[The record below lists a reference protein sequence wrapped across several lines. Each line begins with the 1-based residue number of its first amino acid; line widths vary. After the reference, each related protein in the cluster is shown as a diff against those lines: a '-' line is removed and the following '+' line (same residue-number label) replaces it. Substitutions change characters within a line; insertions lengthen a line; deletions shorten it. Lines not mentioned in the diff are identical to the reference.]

1 MNRTGL
7 GWAVVTPQFGRLAGA
22 LSAALLT
29 LSLALSSQA
38 QTKKETT
45 PPKSAKETTIVET
58 KLAPAQSSTAHELT
72 STDLEAFLDSMM
84 PSQLQRENIAGAAIA
99 VVKDGKLIFAKG
111 YGFSDVEKRTPV
123 TADNTLFRPGSIS
136 KLFTWTSVM
145 QLAEQGKLDLDKDVN
160 EYLDFK
166 IPPAYGKPITLKNI
180 MTHTA
185 GFEELGR
192 DLFVSDAQHL
202 HSLEQFLKHHVPD
215 RIFPPGIVP
224 AYSNY
229 ATALA
234 GYIVQRVSGKS
245 FDQYAQENIFS
256 PLGMQKTTFVQPLP
270 ENLKP
275 LMSNGYKKASE
286 KVQPFEFVEAYP
298 AGSVSTTAK
307 DMSNFMIAHLQNG
320 SFADKRILR
329 PETAKQMHSRLYGT
343 DDRLNAM
350 AYGFYEESRNGKRII
365 GHGGD
370 TVFFHSD
377 LHLILD
383 ENVGFFVSY
392 NSAGQG
398 ETSPRTILFE
408 AFLDRYFPF
417 TPPAGEKAEPAMAD
431 AKEIAGFYKGSRR
444 FDSSFLSL
452 TTPLGEPRV
461 IANSDAT
468 ISVDPLKGANGELKK
483 FEEIA
488 PFLFREVHGQDHIGF
503 KKDTAGHWQFQ
514 LDYPFFI
521 FEKVGLLEN
530 KFFNIGLLIFG
541 LGVLGLTVLLWP
553 VAAIVRKHYGK
564 QLAYTPP
571 DSRLRLL
578 ARIVSILFLVFYVGW
593 ISILSLSDDP
603 QGLNGLPPWIV
614 AFGVLGVICTI
625 GTTLVWLNA
634 VRSLR
639 NPTRWIWTK
648 LQDLVLALACLA
660 LVWLAFIWHLMNF
673 NIHY

>member
-72 STDLEAFLDSMM
+72 STDLEAFLDGMM

-307 DMSNFMIAHLQNG
+307 DMSNFMIAHLENG
-320 SFADKRILR
+320 SFADKRILK

-461 IANSDAT
+461 IANSDTT

-483 FEEIA
+483 FEEIV
-488 PFLFREVHGQDHIGF
+488 PFLFREVHGQDRIGF
-503 KKDTAGHWQFQ
+503 KKDAAGHWQFQ

-521 FEKVGLLEN
+521 FQKVGLLEN

-553 VAAIVRKHYGK
+553 VAAIVRKHYSK
-564 QLAYTPP
+564 QLGYTPS

-593 ISILSLSDDP
+593 LSVLSLSDDP
-603 QGLNGLPPWIV
+603 NGINGLPPWIV
-614 AFGVLGVICTI
+614 ALGILGVICTF

-648 LQDLVLALACLA
+648 LHDLVLALACLA
-660 LVWLAFIWHLMNF
+660 LVWLAFTWNLMNF

>member
-72 STDLEAFLDSMM
+72 STDLEAFLDGMM

-307 DMSNFMIAHLQNG
+307 DMSNFMIAHLENG
-320 SFADKRILR
+320 SFADKRILK

-461 IANSDAT
+461 IANSDTT

-483 FEEIA
+483 FEEIV
-488 PFLFREVHGQDHIGF
+488 PFLFREVHGQDRIGF
-503 KKDTAGHWQFQ
+503 KKDAAGHWQFQ

-521 FEKVGLLEN
+521 FQKVGLLEN

-553 VAAIVRKHYGK
+553 VAAIVRKHYSK
-564 QLAYTPP
+564 QLGYTPS

-593 ISILSLSDDP
+593 LSVLSLSDDP
-603 QGLNGLPPWIV
+603 NGINGLPPWIV
-614 AFGVLGVICTI
+614 ALGILGVICTFA
-625 GTTLVWLNA
+625 TTLVWLNA

-648 LQDLVLALACLA
+648 LHDLVLALACLA
-660 LVWLAFIWHLMNF
+660 LVWLAFTWNLMNF

>member
-1 MNRTGL
+1 MKNAIRVISL
-7 GWAVVTPQFGRLAGA
+7 CACALAGLA
-22 LSAALLT
+22 SAHR
-29 LSLALSSQA
+29 SPA
-38 QTKKETT
+38 QTTKETT
-45 PPKSAKETTIVET
+45 PPKSPKETTSVQT
-58 KLAPAQSSTAHELT
+58 QLAPAPASTTHEL
-72 STDLEAFLDSMM
+72 SGPDLEAFLDGMM

-111 YGFSDVEKRTPV
+111 YGFSDAEKRTPV

-192 DLFVSDAQHL
+192 DLFVSDAQHM

-215 RIFPPGIVP
+215 RIFPPGVVP

-256 PLGMQKTTFVQPLP
+256 PLAMQKTTFVQPLP

-275 LMSNGYKKASE
+275 IMSNGYKKASE

-307 DMSNFMIAHLQNG
+307 DMSNFMVAHLQNG
-320 SFADKRILR
+320 SFGDKRILK

-417 TPPAGEKAEPAMAD
+417 TPPAGEKAAHAMAD

-452 TTPLGEPRV
+452 TTPLGELRV

-503 KKDTAGHWQFQ
+503 KKDAAGHWQLQ

-521 FEKVGLLEN
+521 FQKVGLLEN

-564 QLAYTPP
+564 RLDYTPS

-578 ARIVSILFLVFYVGW
+578 ARMVSILFLVFYVGW

-603 QGLNGLPPWIV
+603 KGINGLPPWIV

-625 GTTLVWLNA
+625 STALVWLNA

-648 LQDLVLALACLA
+648 LHDLVLALACLA
-660 LVWLAFIWHLMNF
+660 LVWLAFTWNLMNF

>member
-1 MNRTGL
+1 VLQPKR
-7 GWAVVTPQFGRLAGA
+7 
-22 LSAALLT
+22 LT
-29 LSLALSSQA
+29 LSIALCLFTMSSGIDLAQA
-38 QTKKETT
+38 QKPGQMSLAQTRKETT
-45 PPKSAKETTIVET
+45 PPKSAKETRAVET
-58 KLAPAQSSTAHELT
+58 KLVPAPDSTAHELT
-72 STDLEAFLDSMM
+72 GADLEAFLDGMM
-84 PSQLQRENIAGAAIA
+84 PSQLQRENVAGAAIA

-123 TADNTLFRPGSIS
+123 TADSTLFRPGSIS

-202 HSLEQFLKHHVPD
+202 HSLEQFLKHHVPE

-256 PLGMQKTTFVQPLP
+256 PLDMHRTTFVQPLP

-275 LMSNGYKKASE
+275 FMSNGYKKASE

-298 AGSVSTTAK
+298 AGSISTTAK
-307 DMSNFMIAHLQNG
+307 DMSNFMVAHLQNG
-320 SFADKRILR
+320 KFGDQQILK

-383 ENVGFFVSY
+383 EDVGFFVSY

-417 TPPAGEKAEPAMAD
+417 TPSAGEKAERAAAD
-431 AKEIAGFYKGSRR
+431 AKEIAGFYKSSRR
-444 FDSSFLSL
+444 FDSSFLTI
-452 TTPLGEPRV
+452 TTPLGEPHV
-461 IANSDAT
+461 IANADGT
-468 ISVDPLKGANGELKK
+468 ISVDPLKGPNGELKK

-488 PFLFREVHGQDHIGF
+488 PFLYREVHGQDHIGF
-503 KKDTAGHWQFQ
+503 KKDSAGRWQFQ
-514 LDYPFFI
+514 LDYPFFV
-521 FEKVGLLEN
+521 FQKVGIFEN
-530 KFFNIGLLIFG
+530 KFFSIGLLIFG
-541 LGVLGLTVLLWP
+541 LGVLGLTILLWP
-553 VAAIVRKHYGK
+553 VAAMIRKHYGK
-564 QLAYTPP
+564 QLDYSPSDA
-571 DSRLRLL
+571 RMRLL
-578 ARIVSILFLVFYVGW
+578 VRIICILLLVFHVGW
-593 ISILSLSDDP
+593 LSVLSLADDP
-603 QGLNGLPPWIV
+603 NAINSLPPWII
-614 AFGVLGVICTI
+614 AFGLLGIVCTI
-625 GTTLVWLNA
+625 GTIFVLWNA
-634 VRSLR
+634 ARSLR
-639 NPTRWIWTK
+639 NPGRWIWTK
-648 LQDLVLALACLA
+648 LHDLVVALACLG
-660 LVWLAFIWHLMNF
+660 LVWFAFTWNLMNF

>member
-1 MNRTGL
+1 MLQPR
-7 GWAVVTPQFGRLAGA
+7 RLTLAICFCLFT
-22 LSAALLT
+22 LSCGIGFT
-29 LSLALSSQA
+29 QGQESGQLSLA
-38 QTKKETT
+38 QTQKETT
-45 PPKSAKETTIVET
+45 PPSSAKESTMAET
-58 KLAPAQSSTAHELT
+58 KLTPARASATHELT
-72 STDLEAFLDSMM
+72 GADLEAFLDGMM
-84 PSQLQRENIAGAAIA
+84 PSQLQRENIAGAAIS

-111 YGFSDVEKRTPV
+111 YGFSDVEKRTLV
-123 TADNTLFRPGSIS
+123 TADSTLFRPGSIS

-180 MTHTA
+180 LTHTA

-192 DLFVSDAQHL
+192 DLFVSDAQHM

-215 RIFPPGIVP
+215 RIFPPGVVP

-234 GYIVQRVSGKS
+234 GYIVQRVSGKP
-245 FDQYAQENIFS
+245 FDQYAQDNIFS
-256 PLGMQKTTFVQPLP
+256 PLDMQRTTFVQPLP

-307 DMSNFMIAHLQNG
+307 DMCNFMIAHLQNG
-320 SFADKRILR
+320 RFGDKQILK

-417 TPPAGEKAEPAMAD
+417 TPPAGEKAEHAMAD

-444 FDSSFLSL
+444 FDSSFLTL

-461 IANSDAT
+461 IANADTT
-468 ISVDPLKGANGELKK
+468 ISVEPLKGPNGELKK

-488 PFLFREVHGQDHIGF
+488 PFLYREVHGQDHIGF
-503 KKDTAGHWQFQ
+503 KKDAGGRWQFQ

-521 FEKVGLLEN
+521 FQKVGLFEN
-530 KFFNIGLLIFG
+530 KFFNIGLLGFG
-541 LGVLGLTVLLWP
+541 LGVVGLTVLLWP

-564 QLAYTPP
+564 PLDYPP
-571 DSRLRLL
+571 PGGRFRLFT
-578 ARIVSILFLVFYVGW
+578 RIVCILFVVFYGGW
-593 ISILSLSDDP
+593 FSVLSLSDDP
-603 QGLNGLPPWIV
+603 NGINGLPPWII
-614 AFGVLGVICTI
+614 AFGILGVICAV
-625 GTTLVWLNA
+625 GTVLVWLNA
-634 VRSLR
+634 VRSVR
-639 NPTRWIWTK
+639 NPSRWIWTK
-648 LQDLVLALACLA
+648 LHDLILALACLG
-660 LVWLAFIWHLMNF
+660 LVWFAFTWNLMNF

>member
-1 MNRTGL
+1 
-7 GWAVVTPQFGRLAGA
+7 
-22 LSAALLT
+22 
-29 LSLALSSQA
+29 
-38 QTKKETT
+38 
-45 PPKSAKETTIVET
+45 
-58 KLAPAQSSTAHELT
+58 
-72 STDLEAFLDSMM
+72 
-84 PSQLQRENIAGAAIA
+84 
-99 VVKDGKLIFAKG
+99 
-111 YGFSDVEKRTPV
+111 
-123 TADNTLFRPGSIS
+123 
-136 KLFTWTSVM
+136 
-145 QLAEQGKLDLDKDVN
+145 
-160 EYLDFK
+160 
-166 IPPAYGKPITLKNI
+166 

-202 HSLEQFLKHHVPD
+202 HSLEQFLKHHVPE

-256 PLGMQKTTFVQPLP
+256 PLDMTRTTFVQPLP

-307 DMSNFMIAHLQNG
+307 DMSNFMVAHLQNG
-320 SFADKRILR
+320 KFGDHQILK

-417 TPPAGEKAEPAMAD
+417 TPPAGEKTERTAAD
-431 AKEIAGFYKGSRR
+431 AKEIAGFYKSSRR
-444 FDSSFLSL
+444 FDSSFLTI

-461 IANSDAT
+461 IANADGT
-468 ISVDPLKGANGELKK
+468 ISVDPLKGPNGELKK
-483 FEEIA
+483 FDEIA
-488 PFLFREVHGQDHIGF
+488 PFLYREVHGQDHIGF
-503 KKDTAGHWQFQ
+503 KKDSAGRWQFQ

-521 FEKVGLLEN
+521 FQKVGIFEN
-530 KFFNIGLLIFG
+530 KFFNIGLLVFG
-541 LGVLGLTVLLWP
+541 LGVLGLTILLWP
-553 VAAIVRKHYGK
+553 VAAMSRKHYGK
-564 QLAYTPP
+564 QLDYTPS
-571 DSRLRLL
+571 DIRMRLL
-578 ARIVSILFLVFYVGW
+578 VRIVCILLLLFNVAWLSV
-593 ISILSLSDDP
+593 LSLADDP
-603 QGLNGLPPWIV
+603 NGINSLPPWII
-614 AFGVLGVICTI
+614 AFGLLGIVCSI
-625 GTTLVWLNA
+625 GTIFVLLHA

-639 NPTRWIWTK
+639 NPGRWIWTK
-648 LQDLVLALACLA
+648 LHDFVVALACLG
-660 LVWLAFIWHLMNF
+660 LIWFAFTWNLMNF

>member
-1 MNRTGL
+1 
-7 GWAVVTPQFGRLAGA
+7 
-22 LSAALLT
+22 
-29 LSLALSSQA
+29 
-38 QTKKETT
+38 
-45 PPKSAKETTIVET
+45 
-58 KLAPAQSSTAHELT
+58 
-72 STDLEAFLDSMM
+72 
-84 PSQLQRENIAGAAIA
+84 
-99 VVKDGKLIFAKG
+99 
-111 YGFSDVEKRTPV
+111 
-123 TADNTLFRPGSIS
+123 
-136 KLFTWTSVM
+136 
-145 QLAEQGKLDLDKDVN
+145 
-160 EYLDFK
+160 
-166 IPPAYGKPITLKNI
+166 
-180 MTHTA
+180 
-185 GFEELGR
+185 
-192 DLFVSDAQHL
+192 
-202 HSLEQFLKHHVPD
+202 
-215 RIFPPGIVP
+215 
-224 AYSNY
+224 
-229 ATALA
+229 
-234 GYIVQRVSGKS
+234 
-245 FDQYAQENIFS
+245 
-256 PLGMQKTTFVQPLP
+256 
-270 ENLKP
+270 
-275 LMSNGYKKASE
+275 
-286 KVQPFEFVEAYP
+286 
-298 AGSVSTTAK
+298 
-307 DMSNFMIAHLQNG
+307 AHLQNG
-320 SFADKRILR
+320 SFADKRILK

-417 TPPAGEKAEPAMAD
+417 TPLAGEKAEHAMAE

-461 IANSDAT
+461 IANSDTT

-503 KKDTAGHWQFQ
+503 KKDAAGHWQFQ

-521 FEKVGLLEN
+521 FQKVGLLEN
-530 KFFNIGLLIFG
+530 KFFNIGLSIFG

-553 VAAIVRKHYGK
+553 VAAIVRKHYSK
-564 QLAYTPP
+564 QLGYTPS

-593 ISILSLSDDP
+593 LSVLSLSDDP
-603 QGLNGLPPWIV
+603 NGINGLPPWIV
-614 AFGVLGVICTI
+614 ALGILGVICTF

-648 LQDLVLALACLA
+648 LHDLVLALACLA
-660 LVWLAFIWHLMNF
+660 LVWLAFTWNLMNF

>member
-1 MNRTGL
+1 MLPPR
-7 GWAVVTPQFGRLAGA
+7 RLTLAICFCLFT
-22 LSAALLT
+22 LSCGIGFT
-29 LSLALSSQA
+29 QGQESGQLSLA
-38 QTKKETT
+38 QTQKETA
-45 PPKSAKETTIVET
+45 PPSSAKESTMAET
-58 KLAPAQSSTAHELT
+58 KLAPLRASAAHELT
-72 STDLEAFLDSMM
+72 GADLEAFLDGMM
-84 PSQLQRENIAGAAIA
+84 PSQLQRENIAGAAIS

-111 YGFSDVEKRTPV
+111 YGFSDVEKRTLV
-123 TADNTLFRPGSIS
+123 TADSTLFRPGSIS

-180 MTHTA
+180 LTHTA

-192 DLFVSDAQHL
+192 DLFVSDAQHM

-215 RIFPPGIVP
+215 RIFPPGVVP

-234 GYIVQRVSGKS
+234 GYIVQRVSGKP
-245 FDQYAQENIFS
+245 FDQYAQDNIFS
-256 PLGMQKTTFVQPLP
+256 PLDMQRTTFVQPLP
-270 ENLKP
+270 DNLKP

-286 KVQPFEFVEAYP
+286 KVQPFEFVEASP

-307 DMSNFMIAHLQNG
+307 DMCNFMIAHLQNG
-320 SFADKRILR
+320 RFGDKQILK

-417 TPPAGEKAEPAMAD
+417 TLPAGEKAEHAMAD

-444 FDSSFLSL
+444 FDSSFLTL

-461 IANSDAT
+461 IANTDST
-468 ISVDPLKGANGELKK
+468 ISVEPLKGPNGELKK

-488 PFLFREVHGQDHIGF
+488 PFLYREVHGQDHIGF
-503 KKDTAGHWQFQ
+503 KKDAGGRWQFQ

-521 FEKVGLLEN
+521 FQKVGLFEN
-530 KFFNIGLLIFG
+530 KFFNIGLLGFG
-541 LGVLGLTVLLWP
+541 LGVVGLTVLLWP

-564 QLAYTPP
+564 PLDYPP
-571 DSRLRLL
+571 PGGRFRLFT
-578 ARIVSILFLVFYVGW
+578 RIVCILFVVFYGGW
-593 ISILSLSDDP
+593 LSVLSLSDDP
-603 QGLNGLPPWIV
+603 NGINGLPPWII
-614 AFGVLGVICTI
+614 AFGILGVICTV
-625 GTTLVWLNA
+625 GTVLVWLNA
-634 VRSLR
+634 VRSVR
-639 NPTRWIWTK
+639 NPSRWIWTK
-648 LQDLVLALACLA
+648 LHDLILALACLG
-660 LVWLAFIWHLMNF
+660 LVWFAFTWNLMNF

>member
-1 MNRTGL
+1 MLQPKRL
-7 GWAVVTPQFGRLAGA
+7 KFVVALCLLNASFGITFAQGQKPGRL
-22 LSAALLT
+22 LL
-29 LSLALSSQA
+29 A

-45 PPKSAKETTIVET
+45 PPSSARETTAVET
-58 KLAPAQSSTAHELT
+58 KLAPAQASITHELT
-72 STDLEAFLDSMM
+72 GADLEAFLDGMM
-84 PSQLQRENIAGAAIA
+84 PPQLQRENIAGAAIA

-185 GFEELGR
+185 GFEELAR
-192 DLFVSDAQHL
+192 DLFVSDAQHM
-202 HSLEQFLKHHVPD
+202 HSLEQFLKHHVPE
-215 RIFPPGIVP
+215 RIFPPGVVP

-245 FDQYAQENIFS
+245 FDQYAQDNIFS
-256 PLGMQKTTFVQPLP
+256 LLDMQKTTFVQPLP

-320 SFADKRILR
+320 SFADKRILK

-350 AYGFYEESRNGKRII
+350 AYGFYEESRNGRRII

-408 AFLDRYFPF
+408 AFLDRYFPL
-417 TPPAGEKAEPAMAD
+417 TPPAGEKAERGTAD
-431 AKEIAGFYKGSRR
+431 AKEIAGFYKSSRR
-444 FDSSFLSL
+444 FDSSFLTL

-461 IANSDAT
+461 ILNSDAT

-503 KKDTAGHWQFQ
+503 KKDAAGRWQFQ

-521 FEKVGLLEN
+521 FQKVGLFEG
-530 KFFNIGLLIFG
+530 KFFNIGLLCFG

-553 VAAIVRKHYGK
+553 VAAIARKHYGK
-564 QLAYTPP
+564 PLDYPLS

-578 ARIVSILFLVFYVGW
+578 TRIVSILFLLFFVGW
-593 ISILSLSDDP
+593 LSVLSLSDDP
-603 QGLNGLPPWIV
+603 NGINGLPPWIV
-614 AFGVLGVICTI
+614 AFGILGVTCTI
-625 GTTLVWLNA
+625 GAILVCLNA

-639 NPTRWIWTK
+639 NPSRWIWTK
-648 LQDLVLALACLA
+648 LHDIVLALACLA
-660 LVWLAFIWHLMNF
+660 LVWFAFTWNLMNF
-673 NIHY
+673 DIHY

>member
-1 MNRTGL
+1 MLSGDNMKNAIRVISL
-7 GWAVVTPQFGRLAGA
+7 CACALAGFA
-22 LSAALLT
+22 SAHR
-29 LSLALSSQA
+29 SPA
-38 QTKKETT
+38 QTTKETT
-45 PPKSAKETTIVET
+45 PPKSPKETTLVQT
-58 KLAPAQSSTAHELT
+58 QLAPAPASTTHEL
-72 STDLEAFLDSMM
+72 SGADLEAFLDGMM

-166 IPPAYGKPITLKNI
+166 IPPAFGKPITLKNI

-185 GFEELGR
+185 GFEEVGR
-192 DLFVSDAQHL
+192 DLFVADAQHL
-202 HSLEQFLKHHVPD
+202 YPLDRFLKNHVPD
-215 RIFPPGIVP
+215 RVFPPGVIP

-234 GYIVQRVSGKS
+234 GYIVQRVSGKP
-245 FDQYAQENIFS
+245 FEQYVQDNIYT
-256 PLGMQKTTFVQPLP
+256 PLDMQRTTFVQPLP

-275 LMSNGYKKASE
+275 LMSNGYKKGSDKA
-286 KVQPFEFVEAYP
+286 QGFEFVEAYP
-298 AGSVSTTAK
+298 AGSVSTSAK

-320 SFADKRILR
+320 KFGDKQILK

-350 AYGFYEESRNGKRII
+350 CYGFYEESRNGKRII

-392 NSAGQG
+392 NSAGAG
-398 ETSPRTILFE
+398 ETSPRTVLFE

-417 TPPAGEKAEPAMAD
+417 TPPAGEKAEHAAEH
-431 AKEIAGFYKGSRR
+431 AKEIAGFYKSSRR

-452 TTPLGEPRV
+452 TTPLGEPHV
-461 IANSDAT
+461 IVNTDST
-468 ISVDPLKGANGELKK
+468 ISVEPLKGENGELKK

-488 PFLFREVHGQDHIGF
+488 PFLYREVHGQDHVGF
-503 KKDTAGHWQFQ
+503 KKDSAGHWQFQ

-521 FEKVGLLEN
+521 FQKVGLFEN
-530 KFFNIGLLIFG
+530 KHCNFGVLIFG
-541 LGVLGLTVLLWP
+541 LVVTGLTALLWP
-553 VAAIVRKHYGK
+553 VAAITRKHYGK
-564 QLAYTPP
+564 KLEYSP
-571 DSRLRLL
+571 SESKLRLL
-578 ARIVSILFLVFYVGW
+578 VRAVCVLLLVFFAGW
-593 ISILSLSDDP
+593 LAVLSLSDDP
-603 QGLNGLPPWIV
+603 KGINGLPPWIIL
-614 AFGVLGVICTI
+614 FGILGVVCTI
-625 GTTLVWLNA
+625 GTILVCWNA
-634 VRSLR
+634 IGSLR
-639 NPTRWIWTK
+639 NPNRWIWTK
-648 LQDLVLALACLA
+648 LHDLALALACLG
-660 LVWLAFIWHLMNF
+660 LIWFAFTWNLMNF
-673 NIHY
+673 NVHY

>member
-1 MNRTGL
+1 
-7 GWAVVTPQFGRLAGA
+7 LAGFA
-22 LSAALLT
+22 LAHKSP
-29 LSLALSSQA
+29 A
-38 QTKKETT
+38 QTTKETT
-45 PPKSAKETTIVET
+45 PSKTTAVET
-58 KLAPAQSSTAHELT
+58 KLATAQGPTACELT
-72 STDLEAFLDSMM
+72 GADLEAFLDGMM
-84 PSQLQRENIAGAAIA
+84 PSQLQRENVAGAAIA

-111 YGFSDVEKRTPV
+111 YGFSDVAKRTPV

-136 KLFTWTSVM
+136 KLFTWTLVM

-202 HSLEQFLKHHVPD
+202 HTLEKFLKHHVPD
-215 RIFPPGIVP
+215 RIFPPGVVP

-234 GYIVQRVSGKS
+234 GYIVQRVSGKP
-245 FDQYAQENIFS
+245 FDQYAQENLFS
-256 PLGMQKTTFVQPLP
+256 PLGMQKSTFVQPLP

-275 LMSNGYKKASE
+275 LMSNGYKKGSGKAE
-286 KVQPFEFVEAYP
+286 PFEFVEAYP

-320 SFADKRILR
+320 RFGDKQILK

-398 ETSPRTILFE
+398 ETSPRTILFG

-417 TPPAGEKAEPAMAD
+417 TPPAGEKVEHAVAD
-431 AKEIAGFYKGSRR
+431 AKEVAGFYKSSRR
-444 FDSSFLSL
+444 FDSSFLTI

-468 ISVDPLKGANGELKK
+468 ISIDPLKGANGELKK

-488 PFLFREVHGQDHIGF
+488 PFLFREVHGQDHVGF
-503 KKDTAGHWQFQ
+503 KKDAAGRWQFQ

-521 FEKVGLLEN
+521 FQRVGLFES

-553 VAAIVRKHYGK
+553 VAAVVRKHYGK
-564 QLAYTPP
+564 PLDYTPS

-578 ARIVSILFLVFYVGW
+578 ARIVCILFLVLCVGW
-593 ISILSLSDDP
+593 LSVLSRTDDP
-603 QGLNGLPPWIV
+603 NGINGLPPWII
-614 AFGVLGVICTI
+614 AFGLLGVICTAATI
-625 GTTLVWLNA
+625 LVGLNA
-634 VRSLR
+634 ARSLR
-639 NPTRWIWTK
+639 NPSRWMWTK
-648 LQDLVLALACLA
+648 LHDLILALACLG
-660 LVWLAFIWHLMNF
+660 LVWFAFTWNLMNF